1 MANSDLQGK
10 RWKIPPQYMRKLKQR
25 FQNFKGNKKA
35 EGYVRLKN
43 LLSQGSITYENLKF
57 IKHTLEKNKN
67 DEQLYQLNGG
77 EEFERWINDTLSTAR
92 KALES
97 NKKAKKESGMAN
109 AYKKPHEKDSSAN
122 ATKSRTPKLHKSMGI
137 NDLNNNNV
145 NYENYKISKIILTE
159 AQLDKIK
166 NSDI

>member
-97 NKKAKKESGMAN
+97 NKKAKKNLVWLMLI
-109 AYKKPHEKDSSAN
+109 
-122 ATKSRTPKLHKSMGI
+122 KSLMKRIQVLMQLNQEHLSCI
-137 NDLNNNNV
+137 NQWELM
-145 NYENYKISKIILTE
+145 I
-159 AQLDKIK
+159 
-166 NSDI
+166 